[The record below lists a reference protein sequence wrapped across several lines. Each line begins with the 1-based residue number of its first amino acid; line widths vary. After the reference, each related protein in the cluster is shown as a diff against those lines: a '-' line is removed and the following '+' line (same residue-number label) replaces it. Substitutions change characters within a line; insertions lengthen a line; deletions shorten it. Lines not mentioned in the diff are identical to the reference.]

1 MAYQSELE
9 KLKRRYEE
17 KPSQWFAA
25 LAEEH
30 RRAGDIEL
38 ALQIVRGGL
47 EKRSNYV
54 SGHIVLA
61 RCLLDRGED
70 EEAQQQLER
79 VLELDAENVIA
90 LRVLSEI
97 AERLGDPIGAR
108 GWVDRLLEVD
118 PMNEEAQLMVSR
130 LADVVAATSEPSS
143 KPPSGPD
150 AAEPEAPQA
159 ESPPP
164 PAEPEAS
171 QEESPPSPLS
181 PLPSPAEP
189 EPPQEEPE
197 VLQEVLLE
205 ESAPSPAEPAEASQE
220 ESPPSP
226 LSPLP
231 SPAEPEPP
239 QEEPEVLL
247 EVLLDESAPSPAEPE
262 APQAEPAAAE
272 EESPPS
278 PLSPLPSPAEPE
290 PPQEEPEVLL
300 EVLLD
305 ESAPSPAEPEASQA
319 EPEAPEEESPPSP
332 LSPLPSPAEP
342 AITGAEVEHDTPLEL
357 SPEAG
362 VGPPP
367 EDLIG
372 VQVERPEPIELV
384 GGPGMVVARNQ
395 AGELVGRADEE
406 TGEQAAS
413 GEEVVAPAM
422 EEPEPVVTQTMAEVY
437 VKQGLIGS
445 ALKVYRELLAQ
456 RPEDPQL
463 LSRIA
468 ELESGAPAPGDAPVD
483 SEKPRYLA
491 SETGGTSA
499 RSFLAALI
507 AAGNSPPSDV
517 PHPTSDV
524 PPPTSDVP
532 PPTSPGRG
540 ERGEGRGVG
549 GGVSFDEFF
558 GETAPKRE
566 TTEETEPSEAKGDD
580 DDFKDWLKGLKS

>member
-79 VLELDAENVIA
+79 VLELDGENVIA

-197 VLQEVLLE
+197 VL
-205 ESAPSPAEPAEASQE
+205 
-220 ESPPSP
+220 
-226 LSPLP
+226 
-231 SPAEPEPP
+231 
-239 QEEPEVLL
+239 
-247 EVLLDESAPSPAEPE
+247 
-262 APQAEPAAAE
+262 
-272 EESPPS
+272 
-278 PLSPLPSPAEPE
+278 
-290 PPQEEPEVLL
+290 L

-372 VQVERPEPIELV
+372 VQVERPEQIEDHLSPARAVIHV
-384 GGPGMVVARNQ
+384 GHWDQRIVEP
-395 AGELVGRADEE
+395 AGQHQPDHVHGFF
-406 TGEQAAS
+406 
-413 GEEVVAPAM
+413 VC
-422 EEPEPVVTQTMAEVY
+422 
-437 VKQGLIGS
+437 
-445 ALKVYRELLAQ
+445 
-456 RPEDPQL
+456 
-463 LSRIA
+463 
-468 ELESGAPAPGDAPVD
+468 
-483 SEKPRYLA
+483 
-491 SETGGTSA
+491 
-499 RSFLAALI
+499 
-507 AAGNSPPSDV
+507 
-517 PHPTSDV
+517 
-524 PPPTSDVP
+524 
-532 PPTSPGRG
+532 
-540 ERGEGRGVG
+540 EGI
-549 GGVSFDEFF
+549 S
-558 GETAPKRE
+558 
-566 TTEETEPSEAKGDD
+566 
-580 DDFKDWLKGLKS
+580 

>member
-38 ALQIVRGGL
+38 ALQIVRGVL

-79 VLELDAENVIA
+79 VLELDGENVIA

-130 LADVVAATSEPSS
+130 LADVVAATSEP
-143 KPPSGPD
+143 PSGPD
-150 AAEPEAPQA
+150 QAASEEESAP
-159 ESPPP
+159 S
-164 PAEPEAS
+164 PAEPAAP

-189 EPPQEEPE
+189 EAPE
-197 VLQEVLLE
+197 GLEV
-205 ESAPSPAEPAEASQE
+205 SQE

-226 LSPLP
+226 
-231 SPAEPEPP
+231 AEPEVLEGLEVP
-239 QEEPEVLL
+239 QEEP
-247 EVLLDESAPSPAEPE
+247 APSPAEPE
-262 APQAEPAAAE
+262 VLEGLAASQEEPEASQEESLPSLVEPAAAE

-278 PLSPLPSPAEPE
+278 PLSPLPSPAEP
-290 PPQEEPEVLL
+290 
-300 EVLLD
+300 
-305 ESAPSPAEPEASQA
+305 AA
-319 EPEAPEEESPPSP
+319 
-332 LSPLPSPAEP
+332 P
-342 AITGAEVEHDTPLEL
+342 AITRAEVEHDTPLEL

-372 VQVERPEPIELV
+372 VQVDRPEPIELV
-384 GGPGMVVARNQ
+384 GGPGMVVGQNQ
-395 AGELVGRADEE
+395 AGELVGRDDEE
-406 TGEQAAS
+406 MGEPAAS
-413 GEEVVAPAM
+413 GEEVVAPST

-437 VKQGLIGS
+437 VRQGLIGS

-468 ELESGAPAPGDAPVD
+468 ELESGVPGDAPVD

-491 SETGGTSA
+491 SETGGMSA
-499 RSFLAALI
+499 RAFLAAVI
-507 AAGNSPPSDV
+507 AAGNFPS
-517 PHPTSDV
+517 SGL
-524 PPPTSDVP
+524 PPPTSDVAP
-532 PPTSPGRG
+532 PRGEGRG
-540 ERGEGRGVG
+540 ERGEGERLLSRRQGNPWWISLRSCWPGTEVLRNRRGHPWVLEPRSPTRRCET
-549 GGVSFDEFF
+549 GVRDLRV
-558 GETAPKRE
+558 AVP
-566 TTEETEPSEAKGDD
+566 EARDRH
-580 DDFKDWLKGLKS
+580 